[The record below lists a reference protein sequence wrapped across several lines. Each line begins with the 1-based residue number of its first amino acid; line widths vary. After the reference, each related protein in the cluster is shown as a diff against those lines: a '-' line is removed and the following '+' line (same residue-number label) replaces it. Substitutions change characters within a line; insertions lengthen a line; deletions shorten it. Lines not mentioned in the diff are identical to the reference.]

1 MYDLLI
7 LHQHFN
13 SQPHKE
19 ADVEFAKKLAEL
31 RISTHSL
38 TRRLTRRKRTVLCR
52 FWFQLTA
59 SQGGWLMYSS
69 LVYSIRSFQLTA
81 SQGGWRSIRHT
92 CSNEQHFNSQPHK
105 EADTFV
111 CHLHSCWTGISTH
124 SLTRRLTFL
133 IAVIFFSISI
143 STHSLTRR
151 LTQKVWCSKQSITHF
166 NSQPHKEADQNSF
179 WRIQNCW
186 QRQTCR
192 IRQKARRIA

>member
-1 MYDLLI
+1 M
-7 LHQHFN
+7 
-13 SQPHKE
+13 K
-19 ADVEFAKKLAEL
+19 
-31 RISTHSL
+31 
-38 TRRLTRRKRTVLCR
+38 
-52 FWFQLTA
+52 FQLTA

-166 NSQPHKEADQNSF
+166 NSQPHKEADQNSVWRIHNCWHFNSQPHKEADQNSF

-186 QRQTCR
+186 HFNSQPHKEADLSTGEKLVLTSEFQLTASQGGWPNR
-192 IRQKARRIA
+192 